1 MILHL
6 HIKIV
11 NENEGLEKAN
21 RGDEY
26 EPIKIPL
33 ENSAYVLKSIHH
45 ASLLTRSTPHSY
57 RETIDPPNRV
67 SQSEITVEDD
77 THAIK
82 ISCKTTATKNRS
94 TNNSKSHAHFIEH
107 LVCMLEKSP

>member
-45 ASLLTRSTPHSY
+45 ASLLTRQHRIAIEKLLILRTELVNLKSQWKMTLMQLKSRVRLRQPK
-57 RETIDPPNRV
+57 IDQQTT
-67 SQSEITVEDD
+67 QSL
-77 THAIK
+77 THIL
-82 ISCKTTATKNRS
+82 SNT
-94 TNNSKSHAHFIEH
+94 
-107 LVCMLEKSP
+107 

>member
-11 NENEGLEKAN
+11 NENEGLEKEN

-33 ENSAYVLKSIHH
+33 ENSAYVLKLIHH
-45 ASLLTRSTPHSY
+45 ASLLTR
-57 RETIDPPNRV
+57 
-67 SQSEITVEDD
+67 
-77 THAIK
+77 
-82 ISCKTTATKNRS
+82 
-94 TNNSKSHAHFIEH
+94 
-107 LVCMLEKSP
+107 